1 MKQKTNSFR
10 KINNIDKL
18 VARLIRKKSEGIIT
32 SIKNDGGDT
41 TIDAKDIKELFFNNK
56 NNLSTIIKEAKTK
69 RRRNPKYTK

>member
-32 SIKNDGGDT
+32 SIKNERGDI
-41 TIDAKDIKELFFNNK
+41 TIDSIHITRTVREYY
-56 NNLSTIIKEAKTK
+56 E
-69 RRRNPKYTK
+69 